1 MCRVGSTK
9 AAGED
14 GGCPDQEEDAKS
26 GHTCLT
32 AAVTVPFPA
41 MGVEAAA
48 TFERPPAF
56 RPSDPRKGFG
66 KKTL

>member
-1 MCRVGSTK
+1 MCRVGFTK

-41 MGVEAAA
+41 MGGGGLPLPSTA
-48 TFERPPAF
+48 RP
-56 RPSDPRKGFG
+56 RSGLQTRKGFG
-66 KKTL
+66 EKTL